1 MMKRKKNAVSKEL
14 SILKKVQD
22 AEKLKNEI
30 EDKLLSI
37 IKETEDLYA
46 IDIIDFKLN
55 SGLSTVEVEYK
66 FRFRNIYGTNYT
78 SVPVK
83 WLEAGFDYKR
93 AAMQS
98 SDVDPAAVEAK
109 IVIEKELEELKRLK
123 AKYE

>member
-1 MMKRKKNAVSKEL
+1 MMKRKKNTAIKES
-14 SILKKVQD
+14 SILKKVRD
-22 AEKLKNEI
+22 AEKLRNEI
-30 EDKLLSI
+30 EDRILSI

-55 SGLSTVEVEYK
+55 RGLSTVEVEYK
-66 FRFRNIYGTNYT
+66 FRFRNIYGTNFT

-83 WLEAGFDYKR
+83 WLEAGFDYKK
-93 AAMQS
+93 AAMQR

-109 IVIEKELEELKRLK
+109 IVMEKELEELKRLK